1 MTGVSVCVSEMTLV
15 PPLEAPARRDFI
27 LGLDEIGPDDA
38 GLVGGKAFPL
48 ATLLQSGF
56 CVPNGFCV
64 TSNAF
69 HARIGEDAVLPD
81 DLREDLAE
89 AWRRSGFRN
98 AAVRSSAT
106 EEDGRETSW
115 AGVFPTV
122 LPVRDADEMIAAVQ
136 TCFRALHAPEAEFLR
151 SHRRRSARPAMAV
164 LVQELVEA
172 EAAGIVFT
180 ANPVTGARGEIVIN
194 AIRGLGEPLASGRVN
209 GDMVVAGRDGAIRS
223 QVVSDQAFMLT
234 SEGPVPLAEA
244 KPALTRAQAEKL
256 AHLAVE
262 VEDVFGCPQ
271 DIEFAIADG
280 RVHLLQARPITGVD
294 SAAVG
299 EAEIAGY
306 LDKARVRLSKRV
318 AILRRQGRLTGR
330 RAIFSSG
337 NIGELLP
344 TPTPMSF
351 GLFRAIFAGPGGAIA
366 AGRQKLGYALDAD
379 AADPLYEEIC
389 GQPYFNVEIDAK
401 TFCIGAPIDVDDI
414 LDSIAREPGR
424 ASYPEFGLYS
434 QGLSLD
440 DAQARHGE
448 AEGFLRHAA
457 FWRFHARMRAAA
469 RALLRRGAQDEADWF
484 QALKPP
490 RPDEIEG
497 SAADLLAA
505 FQRRLE
511 RLRKLCVDFVMAA
524 RLAFFFADLVRW
536 RLRRHLGDDRLIG
549 ELLKGLDGSMVTQQA
564 FDLEKLA
571 QGHVSSESFLAAY
584 GHCAAN
590 ELEISLPRFAEEP
603 QILDR
608 LLRDLSASG
617 RRPAAEFCAQQRQR
631 REAQREVR
639 RQLMDAG
646 VVEPEIRAFF
656 ADLRLAQNF
665 LPRRET
671 AKHFYTGEYRGLRGL
686 LLEINGRLG
695 WAEGDIFHLEPEEIG
710 GALARPDAFAP
721 LVCARRRERKIAA
734 LLAAERRIPAVIFA
748 DALDKIGAR
757 VEVATS
763 GAFVG
768 APVAPGAVVGRVMLL
783 DEGAT
788 GAPPG
793 CRHDRILVAHSA
805 NLGLAP
811 WLRVAA
817 GLIVEVGGVLAH
829 AACQARESGIP
840 ALVLEG
846 ATSLLRDGMLVS
858 LDGATG
864 RIEILEMS

>member
-1 MTGVSVCVSEMTLV
+1 MDGVSVCVSDMTFL
-15 PPLEAPARRDFI
+15 PLEAPSRRDFVR
-27 LGLDEIGPDDA
+27 GLDEIGPDDA

-48 ATLLQSGF
+48 AALLRHGF
-56 CVPNGFCV
+56 CVPRGFCV
-64 TSNAF
+64 TTDAF
-69 HARIGEDAVLPD
+69 RARLGGDLPE
-81 DLREDLAE
+81 DLRDDLAE
-89 AWRRSGFRN
+89 AWRRSGFRI

-136 TCFRALHAPEAEFLR
+136 NCFRALHAPEAEFLR
-151 SHRRRSARPAMAV
+151 AQGRRSARPAMAV

-180 ANPVTGARGEIVIN
+180 AHPVTGARGEIVIN

-209 GDMVVAGRDGAIRS
+209 GDTFVVAARDGAIRS
-223 QVVSDQAFMLT
+223 QVVSDQPFMLT
-234 SEGPVPLAEA
+234 PHGPVALEEA
-244 KPALTRAQAEKL
+244 KPALTHAQAQKL
-256 AHLAVE
+256 ARLAVE

-271 DIEFAIADG
+271 DIEFAVADG
-280 RVHLLQARPITGVD
+280 RIHLLQARPITAAD
-294 SAAVG
+294 RAAVG
-299 EAEIAGY
+299 EGEIADY
-306 LDKARVRLSKRV
+306 LEHERARLKKTV
-318 AILRRQGRLTGR
+318 AALRRQGLLTGE

-337 NIGELLP
+337 NVGELLP

-351 GLFRAIFAGPGGAIA
+351 GLFRKIFAGPGGAIA
-366 AGRQKLGYALDAD
+366 AGRKNLGYTLDAD
-379 AADPLYEEIC
+379 AADPLYEKIC
-389 GQPYFNVEIDAK
+389 GQPYFNVEVDAK
-401 TFCIGAPIDVDDI
+401 TFCIGVPVEVDGI

-424 ASYPEFGLYS
+424 ASYPEFGLYT

-440 DAQARHGE
+440 EAEARHGD
-448 AEGFLRHAA
+448 AEGLARHAG
-457 FWRFHARMRAAA
+457 FWRFHDGMRRAA
-469 RALLRRGAQDEADWF
+469 RGLLRRRAQDEADW
-484 QALKPP
+484 ALALQPP
-490 RPDEIEG
+490 CSDEIDG
-497 SAADLLAA
+497 SADLLVA
-505 FQRRLE
+505 FQRRLG

-536 RLRRHLGDDRLIG
+536 RLRCHLGDDRLIG
-549 ELLKGLDGSMVTQQA
+549 ELLMGLDGSMVTQQA

-571 QGHVSSESFLAAY
+571 KGEIARETFLAAY

-603 QILDR
+603 LVLDR
-608 LLRDLSASG
+608 LLRELSASG
-617 RRPAAEFCAQQRQR
+617 RRPAAEFRRQQRQR
-631 REAQREVR
+631 RAAQREVR
-639 RQLMDAG
+639 RRLAEVG
-646 VVEPEIRAFF
+646 VADVEIRDFF
-656 ADLRLAQNF
+656 ADLRLAQKF

-671 AKHFYTGEYRGLRGL
+671 AKHFYTGDYRGLRAL
-686 LLEINGRLG
+686 LLELNARLG
-695 WAEGDIFHLEPEEIG
+695 WAEGDVFYLEPEEIG

-734 LLAAERRIPAVIFA
+734 RLAAQRRIPAVIFA
-748 DALDKIGAR
+748 DAPEKIGVRA
-757 VEVATS
+757 EAATS

-783 DEGAT
+783 EEGVT
-788 GAPPG
+788 GALPG
-793 CRHDRILVAHSA
+793 CCRERILVAHSA

-817 GLIVEVGGVLAH
+817 GLVVEVGGVLAH
-829 AACQARESGIP
+829 AACQAREAGVP

-858 LDGATG
+858 LDGETG
-864 RIEILEMS
+864 RIEILESL

>member
-1 MTGVSVCVSEMTLV
+1 MDGVSVCVSDMTFL
-15 PPLEAPARRDFI
+15 PLEAPARRDFVR
-27 LGLDEIGPDDA
+27 GLDEIGPDDA

-48 ATLLQSGF
+48 AALLRNGF
-56 CVPNGFCV
+56 CVPRGFCV
-64 TSNAF
+64 TTDAF
-69 HARIGEDAVLPD
+69 RARLGGDLPE
-81 DLREDLAE
+81 DLRDDLAE
-89 AWRRSGFRN
+89 AWRRSGFRM

-136 TCFRALHAPEAEFLR
+136 NCFRALHAPEAEFLR
-151 SHRRRSARPAMAV
+151 AHGRRSARPAMAV
-164 LVQELVEA
+164 LVQELIEA

-180 ANPVTGARGEIVIN
+180 AHPVTGARGEIVIN

-209 GDMVVAGRDGAIRS
+209 GDTFVVAARDGAIRS
-223 QVVSDQAFMLT
+223 HVVSDQAFMLT
-234 SEGPVPLAEA
+234 SRGPVALEEA
-244 KPALTRAQAEKL
+244 KPALTHAQAQKL
-256 AHLAVE
+256 ARLAVE
-262 VEDVFGCPQ
+262 VEDVFNCPQ
-271 DIEFAIADG
+271 DIEFAIAEG
-280 RVHLLQARPITGVD
+280 RIHLLQARPITAVD
-294 SAAVG
+294 RETVG
-299 EAEIAGY
+299 EGEIAAY
-306 LDKARVRLSKRV
+306 LEHERTRLKKTV
-318 AILRRQGRLTGR
+318 AALRRQGFLTGE

-351 GLFRAIFAGPGGAIA
+351 GLFRTIFAGPGGAIA
-366 AGRQKLGYALDAD
+366 AGRQKLGYALAAD
-379 AADPLYEEIC
+379 AAEPLYEKIG
-389 GQPYFNVEIDAK
+389 GQPFFNVEIDAK
-401 TFCIGAPIDVDDI
+401 TFCIGAPVEVDDI

-424 ASYPEFGLYS
+424 ASYPEFGLYT

-440 DAQARHGE
+440 EARARHGE
-448 AEGFLRHAA
+448 AEGFARHAA
-457 FWRFHARMRAAA
+457 FWRFHDGMRRAA
-469 RALLRRGAQDEADWF
+469 RDLLRRRAQDEADW
-484 QALKPP
+484 ALALEPP
-490 RPDEIEG
+490 RSDEIDG
-497 SAADLLAA
+497 SAEKLLAA
-505 FQRRLE
+505 LQRRLD

-524 RLAFFFADLVRW
+524 RVAFFFADLVRW

-549 ELLKGLDGSMVTQQA
+549 ELLMGLDGSMVTQQA

-571 QGHVSSESFLAAY
+571 KGEIARETFLAAY

-603 QILDR
+603 LVLDR

-617 RRPAAEFCAQQRQR
+617 RRPAAEFRRQQRQR
-631 REAQREVR
+631 RAAQREVR
-639 RQLMDAG
+639 RRLAEVG
-646 VVEPEIRAFF
+646 VANVEIRDFF
-656 ADLRLAQNF
+656 ADLRLAQKF

-671 AKHFYTGEYRGLRGL
+671 AKHFYTGDYRGLRAV
-686 LLEINGRLG
+686 LLELNARLG
-695 WAEGDIFHLEPEEIG
+695 WAEGDVFYLEPEEIG

-734 LLAAERRIPAVIFA
+734 RLAAQRRIPAVIFA

-757 VEVATS
+757 AEAATS
-763 GAFVG
+763 TAFVG

-783 DEGAT
+783 DEGVT

-793 CRHDRILVAHSA
+793 CCRERILVAHSA

-817 GLIVEVGGVLAH
+817 GLVVEVGGVLAH
-829 AACQARESGIP
+829 AACQAREAGVP

-858 LDGATG
+858 LDGETG
-864 RIEILEMS
+864 RLEILEST